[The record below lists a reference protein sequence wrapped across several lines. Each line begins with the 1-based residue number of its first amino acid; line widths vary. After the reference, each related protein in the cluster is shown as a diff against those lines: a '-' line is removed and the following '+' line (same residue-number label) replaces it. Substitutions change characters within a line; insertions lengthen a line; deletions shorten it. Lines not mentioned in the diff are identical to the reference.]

1 MVHHGQNQQNLLEG
15 MLVLLVLVLDK
26 LLDKQLGQAHR
37 LGKPTYAFAP

>member
-1 MVHHGQNQQNLLEG
+1 

-37 LGKPTYAFAP
+37 LGKPTYAFATYAAARYASR